1 MTGGMRIIN
10 QLINELDKKL
20 KGMKAESE
28 NHKAK
33 QEYDFMQF
41 QDGRIFQAKQTIDR
55 LIEMKYEV

>member
-1 MTGGMRIIN
+1 MTGNMRIIN

-20 KGMKAESE
+20 KDMKIESE
-28 NHKAK
+28 NHKIK

-41 QDGRIFQAKQTIDR
+41 QDGRIFQVKQTIDR